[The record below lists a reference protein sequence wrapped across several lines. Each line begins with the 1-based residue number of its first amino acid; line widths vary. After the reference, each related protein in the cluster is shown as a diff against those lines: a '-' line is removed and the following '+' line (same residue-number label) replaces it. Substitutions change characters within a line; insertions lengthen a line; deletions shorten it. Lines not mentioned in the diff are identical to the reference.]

1 MATVLPRI
9 RSLTGHAL
17 DFLFPRWCIGC
28 GREGDVVC
36 RSCRQTFSFIGP
48 LYCSRCGRP
57 LDDDGF
63 CRNCD
68 GVEMSIDGIR
78 APFLFIGLV
87 RQVIHELKYRNLKA
101 AAPFLAHELALYLE
115 EYPVIAHMI
124 VPVPLHKKRLKER
137 GYNQSQLIGGHLAEL
152 TGVPLV
158 TDCLIRR
165 KHTPSLARSANREV
179 RKENIEGAFDVSGR
193 DIEGKDIMLVDDVST
208 TGTTLDACA
217 VVLKKAGARQVWG
230 LVIAL
235 EL

>member
-9 RSLTGHAL
+9 RSLTGRAL

-28 GREGDVVC
+28 GREGEVVC
-36 RSCRQTFSFIGP
+36 RSCRQTFSVIGP

-57 LDDDGF
+57 LDDGIS

-68 GVEMSIDGIR
+68 GVDMSIDGIR
-78 APFLFIGLV
+78 APFLFHGLV
-87 RQVIHELKYRNLKA
+87 RQAIHELKYRNLKVA
-101 AAPFLAHELALYLE
+101 ATFLAHELALYLE
-115 EYPVIAHMI
+115 EYPIAADVI

-137 GYNQSQLIGGHLAEL
+137 GYNQSELIGGHLAEL
-152 TGVPLV
+152 TGIPLIL
-158 TDCLIRR
+158 DCLIRQ

-179 RKENIEGAFDVSGR
+179 RKENIAGAFDVSGR
-193 DIEGKDIMLVDDVST
+193 RIEGKDVILVDDVST

-217 VVLKKAGARQVWG
+217 AVLKKAGAQQVWG